1 MLYLNR
7 MHNYTDTYYYYI
19 FKHNTLSQIIVT
31 FLFQTQRKSELNWSL
46 LLHLQWRTATLGYTQ
61 HIPEH
66 PRPIVQ
72 NSQPIPWSTRQE
84 GRTAS
89 ATQSVTFYRQSM
101 LQWNILN
108 PTPKGVYPTDFTWKK
123 GKGVCLPS
131 TMFEGVDM
139 F

>member
-1 MLYLNR
+1 MSP
-7 MHNYTDTYYYYI
+7 H
-19 FKHNTLSQIIVT
+19 SSQQIIFGADMT
-31 FLFQTQRKSELNWSL
+31 RL
-46 LLHLQWRTATLGYTQ
+46 TATLGYTQ

-66 PRPIVQ
+66 PQPIVQ
-72 NSQPIPWSTRQE
+72 NSQPIPWSKRQE

-89 ATQSVTFYRQSM
+89 ATQSVTLCRQSM

-108 PTPKGVYPTDFTWKK
+108 PTPKGVYPTDFTWRK
-123 GKGVCLPS
+123 GEGVCLPS